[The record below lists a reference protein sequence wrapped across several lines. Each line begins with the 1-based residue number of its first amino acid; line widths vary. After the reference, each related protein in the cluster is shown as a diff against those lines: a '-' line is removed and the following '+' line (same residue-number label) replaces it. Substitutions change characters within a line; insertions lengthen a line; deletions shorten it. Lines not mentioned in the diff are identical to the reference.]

1 MAMAVIKYK
10 VSFIGMG
17 GFLWEA
23 CVNPKKEGV
32 VITEKR
38 AHEIIEQK
46 GLVLA
51 FKSEDGEVYDTPNK
65 DFLKTHGNGIRIL

>member
-10 VSFIGMG
+10 VSFIGVG

-23 CVNPKKEGV
+23 CVNPKKECE

-38 AHEIIEQK
+38 ARELIEQK

-51 FKSEDGEVYDTPNK
+51 FKSEDGEVYDTPNR
-65 DFLKTHGNGIRIL
+65 DFLKTYGNGIRIL